1 MARDFRRQCR
11 ERSEGGP
18 RLRLEALEAQ
28 LAAVR
33 ERIAA
38 MQALLREQDTRLN
51 G

>member
-1 MARDFRRQCR
+1 MTRDFRRECR

-18 RLRLEALEAQ
+18 RLRLQALETR
-28 LAAVR
+28 LAAVG

-38 MQALLREQDTRLN
+38 MQALLREQDKRLN